1 MEFVTV
7 SVIGNYK
14 NQNVLIAS
22 SKNISLLSDLSKK
35 GLSFVLSKSLQN
47 VNSQGEYYLLEVNN
61 KNEFN
66 EIANCLRKE
75 ATKIR

>member
-47 VNSQGEYYLLEVNN
+47 VNLQGEYYLLEVNN